1 MRTSVL
7 SDRQDGTINNPFYR
21 HILADR
27 DLQASKDYLD
37 LMNDFYF
44 KLMTDAAETKD
55 TLERSELRCIMQMM
69 FTKGVTLRK
78 MMDGFSYHQVN
89 VHLNTITDHTILHTI
104 VRTMFEAL
112 MGFELVNRIPDTE
125 DKHTII
131 YNVYCAASLTSRLK
145 MFTEDAEER
154 YAERF
159 REERDSIDFCKKS
172 IEDTEL
178 YSRLDADSR
187 KLIKESIR
195 RGEYQLIIDEQEH
208 VKRVGWDDVRMYCNL
223 GTKNL
228 HGMYRYLC
236 NMAHPSY
243 YSLLQFKDSYKGDSP
258 EFYNLAI
265 SASKHALVC
274 MSVFIM
280 DYMLVFPDTQHTFE
294 ELDIETQFMICM
306 YNDIMRKASMYEM
319 TLQ

>member
-7 SDRQDGTINNPFYR
+7 SDRQDGTITNPFYR

-55 TLERSELRCIMQMM
+55 TLERSELRCIVQMM
-69 FTKGVTLRK
+69 FKKGVTLRK
-78 MMDGFSYHQVN
+78 MMDGFSYHQGN

-112 MGFELVNRIPDTE
+112 MGFELVNRIPDTD

-145 MFTEDAEER
+145 MFTADAEER

-159 REERDSIDFCKKS
+159 QEERETIEFCKER
-172 IEDTEL
+172 IRNTEL
-178 YSRLDADSR
+178 YGRLDVESK

-195 RGEYQLIIDEQEH
+195 RGEYQLNIDEQEH
-208 VKRVGWDDVRMYCNL
+208 VKRVGWDEVRMYCTL

-228 HGMYRYLC
+228 HGMYKYLC

-243 YSLLQFKDSYKGDSP
+243 YSLLQLKDSYKGETP
-258 EFYNLAI
+258 EFLELACT
-265 SASKHALVC
+265 ASKYALVC

-294 ELDIETQFMICM
+294 ELDNETQFMICM
-306 YNDIMRKASMYEM
+306 YNDIMRKASMES
-319 TLQ
+319 TNQ